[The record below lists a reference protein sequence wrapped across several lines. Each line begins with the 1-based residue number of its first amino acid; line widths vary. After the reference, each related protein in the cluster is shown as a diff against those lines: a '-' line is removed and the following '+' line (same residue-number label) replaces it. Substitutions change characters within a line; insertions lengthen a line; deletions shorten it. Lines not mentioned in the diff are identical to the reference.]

1 MRADRS
7 SDIRAVRAFGKD
19 VHHFVVNLRGGG
31 TRELALSSKSNRWG
45 MLLETLDSLSWDS
58 IEVFDGQG
66 KLLGAHE
73 NGAIE
78 EDEDEGVEWPEER
91 IAKVI
96 ASVVSSTMGEC
107 RKMFSDSHTAMA
119 KAMEHLQG
127 AVGAIADT
135 YRDALQL
142 QRASMV
148 AHAGASAGPDPDAQ
162 VMEMIKMGMML
173 MNKPAP
179 PQAPPA
185 VGPRK
190 VG

>member
-7 SDIRAVRAFGKD
+7 PDIRAIRAFGKVATLT
-19 VHHFVVNLRGGG
+19 VHLRDGSK
-31 TRELALSSKSNRWG
+31 RDLALSTKSNRWG
-45 MLLETLDSLSWDS
+45 MLLETLDSMAWDS
-58 IEVFDGQG
+58 VEVFDQDG

-73 NGAIE
+73 NGAPE
-78 EDEDEGVEWPEER
+78 DDEDDVTEWPEER

-96 ASVVSSTMGEC
+96 STVVANTMGEC
-107 RKMFSDSHTAMA
+107 RKMFSDSHNAMA

-142 QRASMV
+142 QRATLV
-148 AHAGASAGPDPDAQ
+148 AHAGAGAGPDPDAQ

-179 PQAPPA
+179 PAAAPT
-185 VGPRK
+185 GPRK